1 MGEAGPRGAMNDKD
15 RLESA
20 LKPLQQAAVHVDTVR
35 RSQRSDYALART
47 LWRAEQK
54 RRRPAAAAG

>member
-1 MGEAGPRGAMNDKD
+1 MNDKD

-20 LKPLQQAAVHVDTVR
+20 LKHLQQAAVHVETVR
-35 RSQRSDYALART
+35 RSQRSDYALAHT
-47 LWRAEQK
+47 LWRAGQK